1 MKLIERIPAHYE
13 VEEVDDLGHVY
24 RWCPEKAVVKC
35 GECGKKTTFKRS
47 NLITSIVTC
56 ECGARNTA
64 GIREELLTEMLAK
77 DETIHPWRYRHSKEN
92 AGIPV

>member
-13 VEEVDDLGHVY
+13 VEEVEDLGQVY
-24 RWCPEKAVVKC
+24 RWCPEKAVVEC
-35 GECGKKTTFKRS
+35 GECGRRTTFNRS

-56 ECGARNTA
+56 ECGARSTA
-64 GIREELLTEMLAK
+64 GIREELLAEILTK
-77 DETIHPWRYRHSKEN
+77 DETIHPWRYRRSKEN